1 LAWNTGAPNTSLLT
15 TYLIKK
21 FIPALE
27 DELQFQKFASKASI
41 PQGMGNVARWNVFNS
56 PSANTTA
63 LSPEGA
69 IGTGTTTTNEITT
82 LTTTATEATI
92 AEYGEFIRTTGLM
105 EFAQQPGSRDELVNR
120 MSYGAA
126 RSIDALIRNAADTT
140 TSDWYC
146 GGGIAGG
153 ASATS
158 SAVWGSTGATAT
170 YYDTG
175 SNHSMSAAAIIGA
188 TAELRGNSARGFAG
202 VNGHPNRHFAAIMST
217 QAEQELVQEAT
228 AGRMTWAEAV
238 TDVPGASGQG
248 KWVNGFMGS
257 VYGTACYRSQALTT
271 AVITGTLDE
280 NFVLADSGLGCV
292 SIQDAD
298 PQIYINTSSA
308 GDIGNPYRNSNTIAW
323 HIYFATALLD
333 SNRVIKVYSGTT

>member
-1 LAWNTGAPNTSLLT
+1 LLT

-82 LTTTATEATI
+82 LTTTATEATV

-140 TSDWYC
+140 TSDWYA
-146 GGGIAGG
+146 GPSVAGG
-153 ASATS
+153 ASTAAGVS
-158 SAVWGSTGATAT
+158 AT
-170 YYDTG
+170 YYPTDVG
-175 SNHSMSAAAIIGA
+175 ADYNMSAAAIIGA

-202 VNGHPNRHFAAIMST
+202 VNGHPNRHFACIMST
-217 QAEQELVQEAT
+217 DAEQDLVQEAT

-238 TDVPGASGQG
+238 TDVPGTSGQS

-280 NFVLADSGLGCV
+280 NFVLADSGLGTV

-333 SNRVIKVYSGTT
+333 SNRVIKVYSGST